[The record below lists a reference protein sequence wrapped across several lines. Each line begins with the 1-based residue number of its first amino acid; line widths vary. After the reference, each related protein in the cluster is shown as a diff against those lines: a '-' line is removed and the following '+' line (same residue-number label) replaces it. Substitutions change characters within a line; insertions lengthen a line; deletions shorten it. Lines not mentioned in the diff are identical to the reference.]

1 MSGRVGVTMK
11 GFALAVA
18 TLVVAAGGIAA
29 GRIAAIAAS
38 QGAPRSVKDGV
49 YTTGQA
55 SAGKAAYTD
64 KCVACHGTM
73 ASTTPDMAPLLN
85 DWVFQDAWKSRSV
98 GDLFERIRT
107 TMPQNKEG
115 TLSPQQTTEIVA
127 YILSANKLPAGE
139 AALGEDVAV
148 LKQIQM
154 DAAEP

>member
-1 MSGRVGVTMK
+1 MK
-11 GFALAVA
+11 GFALGVA
-18 TLVVAAGGIAA
+18 TFVVAAGGMV
-29 GRIAAIAAS
+29 AIAAS
-38 QGAPRSVKDGV
+38 QAASRSVKDGV
-49 YTTGQA
+49 YTIAQA

-115 TLSPQQTTEIVA
+115 TLSPQQTAEVVA
-127 YILSANKLPAGE
+127 YILSANKLPAGN
-139 AALGEDVAV
+139 AVLGEDVAV

-154 DAAEP
+154 DAGEP

>member
-1 MSGRVGVTMK
+1 MQGV
-11 GFALAVA
+11 ALVVTTFVVAMGAMVAVA
-18 TLVVAAGGIAA
+18 ASH
-29 GRIAAIAAS
+29 AAS
-38 QGAPRSVKDGV
+38 RSVKDGV
-49 YTTGQA
+49 YTTVQA

-85 DWVFQDAWKSRSV
+85 DWVFLDAWKSRSV

-115 TLSPQQTTEIVA
+115 TLSPEQTAAIVA
-127 YILSANKLPAGE
+127 YILSANKLPAGD

-154 DAAEP
+154 DAGEP